1 MTLGKFN
8 DSDVGFYYA
17 SLNKPEIKAR
27 FFPFQ
32 PDYSKTP
39 YFKKLKLR
47 VNSDIRNAKFN
58 IRLYSV
64 GENGEPKNPLY
75 EKKIIGTVKKG
86 TKNIEIDLSA
96 LEITFPENGLFVSYE
111 WLIIPDNE
119 IRTTYLSNDSN
130 KEIEKTCMN

>member
-1 MTLGKFN
+1 MGN
-8 DSDVGFYYA
+8 
-17 SLNKPEIKAR
+17 
-27 FFPFQ
+27 
-32 PDYSKTP
+32 
-39 YFKKLKLR
+39 
-47 VNSDIRNAKFN
+47 
-58 IRLYSV
+58 
-64 GENGEPKNPLY
+64 
-75 EKKIIGTVKKG
+75 VKKG